1 MFSSLWP
8 GGDHERTLSQT
19 QTHTYIHR
27 KQSATHTPPHIQTC
41 TPSPVKFHTRPVWCL
56 RLHCG
61 VWTAAVQLIRCLR
74 KTSQRQKCSCWSVLT
89 SREKK
94 CFVFNTFSF
103 ELMLQGWKNFHDYTC
118 GDSGQTLYSSL
129 AHRLLSAAF
138 TLVPFLGLLQI
149 FVYFLNGTKKQKKA
163 PSVEDF
169 ANMETL
175 WGHELMS
182 KLNVNIFATAILFF
196 WW

>member
-1 MFSSLWP
+1 MAVITSIRCLAPFGLEVTIREP
-8 GGDHERTLSQT
+8 CLKPR
-19 QTHTYIHR
+19 HTYIHR
-27 KQSATHTPPHIQTC
+27 KQSATHTPTHIQTC
-41 TPSPVKFHTRPVWCL
+41 TRSPVKFHTRPVCCL

-74 KTSQRQKCSCWSVLT
+74 KTSQRQKCSFWSVLT

-118 GDSGQTLYSSL
+118 G
-129 AHRLLSAAF
+129 HKWRLRPN
-138 TLVPFLGLLQI
+138 LVFIIGTPAPVSCFHFSPPEFLGLLQI
-149 FVYFLNGTKKQKKA
+149 FVYFLNGTKKQKRA

-169 ANMETL
+169 ANM
-175 WGHELMS
+175 
-182 KLNVNIFATAILFF
+182 
-196 WW
+196 